1 MRRMWIAVI
10 AAAACLT
17 ALAGTASALVGGSP
31 DGGAHPY
38 VGMAIWFPDGNPA
51 DGFELCSGSLLTPT
65 VFVTAAH
72 CFPTG
77 AQVLVDTSE
86 QALADLHASLGNG
99 TPGVVTDDPAFQY
112 VGNGLKSDRSDVA
125 VVQLASPV
133 YSPRYAVLPAVG
145 YGASLPNNQ
154 AVDNVGYGI
163 QDAKAQTGFG
173 VRQLA
178 HQRVVGNA
186 TSQDGFLK
194 ISSGTTCF
202 GDSGGPNLQAGTDI
216 VLAVNGYGA
225 SATCNATSYS
235 QRLDT
240 PEAHAFV
247 ASFLR

>member
-1 MRRMWIAVI
+1 MRRTWIAVLT
-10 AAAACLT
+10 AAAALA
-17 ALAGTASALVGGSP
+17 ALAGTASALVGAAP

-38 VGMAIWFPDGNPA
+38 VGMAVWYPDGNPA
-51 DGFELCSGSLLTPT
+51 DGFELCSGSLVSPT

-77 AQVLVDTSE
+77 AQVSVSVAE
-86 QALADLHASLGNG
+86 HGGGGVAG
-99 TPGVVTDDPAFQY
+99 TATDDPNFAFA
-112 VGNGLKSDRSDVA
+112 GSGLKSDRSDVA
-125 VVQLASPV
+125 VVQLSAPV
-133 YSPRYAVLPAVG
+133 SVPRYAALPPVG
-145 YGASLPNNQ
+145 YDDTLAAN
-154 AVDNVGYGI
+154 AAIDNVGYGI
-163 QDAKAQTGFG
+163 QDAATQSGYG

-178 HQRVVGNA
+178 HQRVVGN
-186 TSQDGFLK
+186 TKDGFLK
-194 ISSGTTCF
+194 ISAGTTCF
-202 GDSGGPNLQAGTDI
+202 GDSGGPNLQAGTDL

>member
-1 MRRMWIAVI
+1 ML
-10 AAAACLT
+10 AAATALA
-17 ALAGTASALVGGSP
+17 ALAGTASALVGAAP
-31 DGGAHPY
+31 DGSAHPY

-51 DGFELCSGSLLTPT
+51 DGFELCSGSLLSPT

-77 AQVLVDTSE
+77 AQVVVDTSE
-86 QALADLHASLGNG
+86 QALADLHASLANG
-99 TPGVVTDDPAFQY
+99 TPGVATDDPSFQY

-125 VVQLASPV
+125 VVQLAHPIAA
-133 YSPRYAVLPAVG
+133 PRYAVLPPVG
-145 YGASLPNNQ
+145 YDGTLPNNQ
-154 AVDNVGYGI
+154 AIDNVGYGV
-163 QDAKAQTGFG
+163 QDASSQTGFG

-186 TSQDGFLK
+186 TSKDGFLK

-202 GDSGGPNLQAGTDI
+202 GDSGGPNLQAGTDV

-240 PEAHAFV
+240 AEAHAFV
-247 ASFLR
+247 AGFLR